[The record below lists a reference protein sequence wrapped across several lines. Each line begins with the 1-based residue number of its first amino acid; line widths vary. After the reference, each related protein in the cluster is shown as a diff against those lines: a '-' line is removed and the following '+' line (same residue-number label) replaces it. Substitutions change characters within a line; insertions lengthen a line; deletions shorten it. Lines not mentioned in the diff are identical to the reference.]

1 MQKVSLRQFSKYP
14 ELKGKYVFLRAS
26 LNVPI
31 IDGEVLN
38 QFRITRGLATIQY
51 LVNQGAR
58 VIVAG
63 HVQMGDDVP
72 SVKPIA
78 DIFAVHVPVIFS
90 SEVLGEK
97 TTKLRNELGDGEV
110 LLLENLRRNPGEKKN
125 DLAFAEELAGLA
137 DVYINDAFSVSHR
150 DHASLSAITQF
161 LPSYVGFNFVHEHEE
176 LTKALTPDSPSL
188 FMLGGAKFDTK
199 MPLVEK
205 FLDIYD
211 HVFIGGALAN
221 DFFKAKGYEVGKS
234 LVSGISLEGS
244 PLLTNKK
251 ILLPIDVVVEKEGVS
266 RVTSPD
272 DIHQDER
279 VLDAGPATVT
289 MLDGYITDA
298 KMVLWNG
305 PLGDYEHGFEEQ
317 TEAVAKCIADAPG
330 YSVIG
335 GGDTVAAIESLGC
348 QEKYNFLSTA
358 GGAMLT
364 FLELGTLP
372 AIEALKNAPN
382 A

>member
-1 MQKVSLRQFSKYP
+1 MQKLPFKCFTECK

-31 IDGEVLN
+31 VDGEVHN
-38 QFRITRGLATIQY
+38 QFRITRGLATIQH

-58 VIVAG
+58 VIIAG
-63 HVQMGDDVP
+63 HIQMGKTVP
-72 SVKPIA
+72 STEPLLSL
-78 DIFAVHVPVIFS
+78 FEQHVPVVFS
-90 SEVLGEK
+90 TEVIGKK
-97 TTKLRNELGDGEV
+97 TTELRNNLKNGEV
-110 LLLENLRRNPGEKKN
+110 LLLENLRSDEREKKN
-125 DLAFAEELAGLA
+125 DVTFAQELAELA
-137 DVYINDAFSVSHR
+137 DVYVNDAFPASHR
-150 DHASLSAITQF
+150 EHASLSAITQF
-161 LPSYVGFNFVHEHEE
+161 LPSYAGFNFVHEYKE
-176 LTKALTPDSPSL
+176 LTKTLKPEVPALFL
-188 FMLGGAKFDTK
+188 LGGAKFGTK

-205 FLDIYD
+205 FLDVYD
-211 HVFIGGALAN
+211 NVFIGGALAN
-221 DFFKAKGYEVGKS
+221 DFFKAKGFEVGIS
-234 LVSGISLEGS
+234 LVSDISLEGS
-244 PLLTNKK
+244 PLITNSK

-266 RVTSPD
+266 RVTSPED
-272 DIHQDER
+272 VREGEKIM
-279 VLDAGPATVT
+279 DAGPATVI
-289 MLDGYITDA
+289 MLDGYITNA

-305 PLGDYEHGFEEQ
+305 PLGDYERGYEEQ
-317 TEAVAKCIADAPG
+317 TIATAKLIADAPG

-335 GGDTVAAIESLGC
+335 GGDTVVAIESLNC

>member
-110 LLLENLRRNPGEKKN
+110 LLLENLRSNPGEKKN